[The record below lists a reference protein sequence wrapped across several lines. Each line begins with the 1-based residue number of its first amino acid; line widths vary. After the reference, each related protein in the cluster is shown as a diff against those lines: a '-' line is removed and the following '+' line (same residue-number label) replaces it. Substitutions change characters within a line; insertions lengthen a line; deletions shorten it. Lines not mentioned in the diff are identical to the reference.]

1 MQVRFEKLL
10 YGGDG
15 LARTE
20 TKVVMAPFVAPG
32 ELADIQITKEH
43 PSRLEARVE
52 QIVEPSPHRVAARC
66 AVFQRCGGCHFQHL
80 TYDAQLEAKRLML
93 VESLER
99 IGGIKLDAP
108 PAVIS
113 GEPWHYRNRAQFHF
127 DGGKIGFH
135 AAGSNRLV
143 EISECPI
150 SSPKLNEAIA
160 ALRQM
165 RREPRFPKFLH
176 AVELFTDEKLV
187 QLNVLAA
194 AKPVAKAFFEWA
206 GERIPGAN
214 RPALDYAA
222 GGHTFRVSHQSF
234 FQVNRFLLEP
244 LVDAA
249 LRDADGFQALDLYA
263 GVGLFTLPLTQRFSR
278 KVTAVEVVKSASAD
292 LTFNLE
298 RAGRDAAVVQQSV
311 EMFLGA
317 YRERPDFCLADPPR
331 AGLGKEV
338 VKQLAR
344 IHPRRLTIVSCD
356 PTTLA
361 RDLKALIAAGYQLLD
376 VTLIDLFPQTFH
388 LESVVRLE
396 FKQ

>member
-1 MQVRFEKLL
+1 MEVRIEKLL

-20 TKVVMAPFVAPG
+20 GKVVMAPFVAPG
-32 ELADIQITKEH
+32 ELVEVQILKEH
-43 PSRLEARVE
+43 PSRLEAKLARV
-52 QIVEPSPHRVAARC
+52 VEPSEQRVEPRC
-66 AVFQRCGGCHFQHL
+66 SVFERCGGCHFQHL
-80 TYDAQLEAKRLML
+80 SYEAQLEAKRVML
-93 VESLER
+93 IESLAR
-99 IGGIKLDAP
+99 IGGITLDAP
-108 PAVIS
+108 IATIA
-113 GEPWHYRNRAQFHF
+113 GEPWHYRNRAQLHF

-143 EISECPI
+143 EISSCPI

-187 QLNVLAA
+187 QMNVLAA

-206 GERIPGAN
+206 AERIPGAN
-214 RPALDYAA
+214 RPALDYAVA
-222 GGHTFRVSHQSF
+222 GQKFRVSHQSF
-234 FQVNRFLLEP
+234 FQVNRFLIEP
-244 LVDAA
+244 LVEAA
-249 LRDADGFQALDLYA
+249 LRDAEGYQALDLYA

-292 LTFNLE
+292 LIFNLE
-298 RAGRDAAVVQQSV
+298 RAGRDAAVVQQPV
-311 EMFLGA
+311 EMFLDA
-317 YRERPDFCLADPPR
+317 HRERPDFCLADPPR
-331 AGLGKEV
+331 AGLGKDAV
-338 VKQLAR
+338 QQLLR

-361 RDLKALIAAGYQLLD
+361 RDLKALIAGGYSLID
-376 VTLIDLFPQTFH
+376 VTLVDLFPQTYH

-396 FKQ
+396 FKP